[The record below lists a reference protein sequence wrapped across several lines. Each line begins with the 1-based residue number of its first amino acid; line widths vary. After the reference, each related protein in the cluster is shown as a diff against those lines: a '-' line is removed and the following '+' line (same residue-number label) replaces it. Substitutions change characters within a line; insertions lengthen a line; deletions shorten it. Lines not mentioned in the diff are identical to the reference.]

1 MKKRPEEHQAST
13 REDDFMVQF
22 FRRWSAFGGGPAED
36 IMVNFGISKHEYED
50 RLYDL
55 ACSNRIRRYPP
66 EVKDLILTF
75 CSSRRF
81 RRRGSHQRL
90 LVVSATS
97 ETSHET
103 SAPRPTPQEL
113 QDANPIPPCLHCDA

>member
-1 MKKRPEEHQAST
+1 MTNRPEEHHAST

-55 ACSNRIRRYPP
+55 ACSNRIRRYPS

-81 RRRGSHQRL
+81 RRHRGAHQRL
-90 LVVSATS
+90 LLVSASSDTS
-97 ETSHET
+97 NET
-103 SAPRPTPQEL
+103 SAPLPTP
-113 QDANPIPPCLHCDA
+113 

>member
-1 MKKRPEEHQAST
+1 MTNNPEEHHANT
-13 REDDFMVQF
+13 RDDDFMVQF

-36 IMVNFGISKHEYED
+36 IMVNFGISKREYED

-75 CSSRRF
+75 CSSRQL
-81 RRRGSHQRL
+81 RRHRSAPQRL
-90 LVVSATS
+90 LVDFTSPEPPHDMSALLPTS
-97 ETSHET
+97 
-103 SAPRPTPQEL
+103 
-113 QDANPIPPCLHCDA
+113 

>member
-1 MKKRPEEHQAST
+1 MTNRPEDHANT
-13 REDDFMVQF
+13 RDDDFMVQF

-36 IMVNFGISKHEYED
+36 IMVNFGISKREYED

-75 CSSRRF
+75 CSSRQI
-81 RRRGSHQRL
+81 RRHRSAPQPL
-90 LVVSATS
+90 LVAFTAP
-97 ETSHET
+97 EPSHEMSALLT
-103 SAPRPTPQEL
+103 SS
-113 QDANPIPPCLHCDA
+113 